1 MSNKIPQSLNKADG
15 MDRDSSK
22 VLPLSMDPF
31 SSSLRTA
38 GLRSQ
43 EGDLEEEGRNVM
55 ELAHLM

>member
-43 EGDLEEEGRNVM
+43 EGDLEKEVGM
-55 ELAHLM
+55 